1 MGYLGAQTMYE
12 LGLPLSDMQKAHL
25 RLMETM
31 PSTNLNGYFD
41 VADDMWYWN
50 GFDSPIKDV
59 YDDYTFIQYRNLF
72 DCY

>member
-1 MGYLGAQTMYE
+1 
-12 LGLPLSDMQKAHL
+12 MQKAHL

-31 PSTNLNGYFD
+31 PATNLNGYFD

-72 DCY
+72 DCC